1 MIKLFPILML
11 FFLPGCAVL
20 EEHGPDIEQLGETL
34 TEVAPVVNTGLAQPD
49 IGLGILIVGGL
60 LIALGKQL
68 QRKKK

>member
-1 MIKLFPILML
+1 MMRLLLILML

-34 TEVAPVVNTGLAQPD
+34 TEVAPVVNTSQPD

-60 LIALGKQL
+60 LVALGKQL

>member
-1 MIKLFPILML
+1 MMRLLPILIL

-34 TEVAPVVNTGLAQPD
+34 TEVAPVVNTAQPD

>member
-1 MIKLFPILML
+1 MIKSLIILML

-20 EEHGPDIEQLGETL
+20 EEHGPEIEQLGETL
-34 TEVAPVVNTGLAQPD
+34 TEVAPAVNTAQPD

-60 LIALGKQL
+60 LVALGKQL

>member
-11 FFLPGCAVL
+11 FVLPGCAVL

-34 TEVAPVVNTGLAQPD
+34 TEVAPVVNTAQPD